1 MTDQA
6 LALSLIT
13 LLGIA
18 LLLGMLSRAGST
30 ERSSGVSVARR
41 GGDRT
46 APRAMAVDLT
56 AR

>member
-18 LLLGMLSRAGST
+18 LVLGMLSRAGST
-30 ERSSGVSVARR
+30 EAVSGVSVAC
-41 GGDRT
+41 GGADRMA
-46 APRAMAVDLT
+46 AP
-56 AR
+56 